1 MKFPAEAE
9 TEENTMKRLCA
20 LLLAALLA
28 AGITGCGTMDPD
40 EATESI
46 QVIAMDTA
54 MIFTAYGANSTK
66 ATYAAEAEAYRLEA
80 LLSRTEEESPV
91 AQLNSQGTAQVD
103 AELWALIETAL
114 DYTAATDGAFDI
126 TVAPVLLAWGFTTDE
141 YQVPSQAELDTL
153 LPLVGPEHIR
163 SLGEN
168 GDGTVTVEL
177 DPGTQIDLGAIGKGY
192 ASDRVAAIFREYDPD
207 RSPASWALKWVAS
220 HSNVKV
226 TLSGMSSMEQM
237 VDNIRLLNIRREERH
252 LRPLLLAGVKQHYR
266 FVYLRAV
273 IDAAPRKDYRN
284 FFHIPIF
291 FILTRAGQ
299 FYFSSNFKYET
310 VVCYMHALREF
321 FLPDLVVY
329 MASSVRE
336 IGDLRAD
343 SGGVVYCLVNR
354 HVRGVFFQF

>member
-1 MKFPAEAE
+1 
-9 TEENTMKRLCA
+9 MKRLCA

-40 EATESI
+40 EAAESI

-192 ASDRVAAIFREYDPD
+192 ASDRVAAIFREYEIPRGLLRLGGSVLAIGDRPDGAAWRVGIQDPKDPD
-207 RSPASWALKWVAS
+207 SADAFAAVLNLTDAYAVTSGSYQRYFEQDGKTYHHIIDPATGYPAESGLASVTIVTDGADGNGTLCDALSTALFVMGEEKALDFWRSGVYDF
-220 HSNVKV
+220 
-226 TLSGMSSMEQM
+226 QM
-237 VDNIRLLNIRREERH
+237 VLVTEDDRVVLTDGLTGVLTEIEDN
-252 LRPLLLAGVKQHYR
+252 GY
-266 FVYLRAV
+266 
-273 IDAAPRKDYRN
+273 
-284 FFHIPIF
+284 
-291 FILTRAGQ
+291 T
-299 FYFSSNFKYET
+299 YET
-310 VVCYMHALREF
+310 V
-321 FLPDLVVY
+321 
-329 MASSVRE
+329 S
-336 IGDLRAD
+336 
-343 SGGVVYCLVNR
+343 
-354 HVRGVFFQF
+354 